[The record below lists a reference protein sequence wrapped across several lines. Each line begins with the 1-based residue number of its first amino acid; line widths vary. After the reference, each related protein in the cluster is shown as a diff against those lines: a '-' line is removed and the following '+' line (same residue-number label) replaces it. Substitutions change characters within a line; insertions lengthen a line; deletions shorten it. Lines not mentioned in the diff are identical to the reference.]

1 MHPLFTRLRAG
12 LERVYEPR
20 EAHAVALRVLDDCF
34 GVPSIDVYAGK
45 VRQFSAEETQRLDA
59 ILSRLLDGEP
69 LQYVTGTAPF
79 DGLMLEVRPG
89 VLIPRPETEE
99 LVAWAAA
106 ELPAGARVLD
116 AGTGSG
122 CVAVALAVR
131 LRQADVEA
139 WDVSEEAL
147 AVARANARRQGVE
160 VRFERRDML
169 RPDDGPRRF
178 EAIVSNPPYVRRSER
193 TAMAPQ
199 VVLHEPEL
207 ALFVPD
213 DDALRFYDA
222 LARLGRRALMPGGR
236 LYLEINEALG
246 PDTVAMLRREGYA
259 DVVLRQDLFGRD
271 RMVRATLP
279 AHP

>member
-69 LQYVTGTAPF
+69 LQYVAGTAPF
-79 DGLMLEVRPG
+79 DGLTLEVRPG

-106 ELPAGARVLD
+106 ELPAGVRVLD

-131 LRQADVEA
+131 LPQADVEA

-147 AVARANARRQGVE
+147 AVARANARRLGVE
-160 VRFERRDML
+160 VRFVWRDML

-193 TAMAPQ
+193 AAMAPQ

-222 LARLGRRALMPGGR
+222 LARLGRRALVPGGR